1 MLDVAKDPATNNLW
15 STVIARPGMVVK
27 RGTFLGESS
36 SMLAGASGSII
47 RSDELALALVDAVV
61 HGSEE
66 LLLPSMLLQRGRELI
81 ALRYQT

>member
-27 RGTFLGESS
+27 RGTVLGEASL
-36 SMLAGASGSII
+36 MLAGASGSFI
-47 RSDELALALVDAVV
+47 RSDELALALIDAVV

-66 LLLPSMLLQRGRELI
+66 LLLPSMLLQRGRELV
-81 ALRYQT
+81 ATRNKT